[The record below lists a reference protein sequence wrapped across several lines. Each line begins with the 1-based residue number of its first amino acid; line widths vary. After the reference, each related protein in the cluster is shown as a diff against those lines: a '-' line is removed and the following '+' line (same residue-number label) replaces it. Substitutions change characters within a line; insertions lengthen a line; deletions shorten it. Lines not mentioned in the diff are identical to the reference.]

1 MKRIIG
7 VILIVLMIFG
17 GIYIFRQ
24 FSQKTYQVSNKQI
37 KLQHENKKIDYLK
50 RLQNFHIEEKKENDR
65 LNKIHYHRKLHD
77 LYYSGVPDKY
87 DNNGNKIKGIEPNSI
102 KVIKHLKKIIKYSP
116 KSEID
121 SAKLDLAKL
130 YHFGMHK
137 FKPQFKVAKNLY
149 KSIISR
155 CLNEDIHVQ
164 TEELLERINKD
175 LHENHVYKWLNL
187 KQPKKESG
195 ILGSYTDNAYEKL
208 NIEQNNN
215 FDNPTEL
222 INTDDMFDN
231 IFDNAFQI
239 IETLPRPQP
248 IARIRETIN
257 APTIPPIRRERDNNR
272 YNDPQN
278 THNSQ
283 VLSTAIN
290 SINNLK
296 KSTKMERDLSTSLK
310 EIRQF
315 LKKMPKND
323 KRNDALKSL
332 NRIEKNTSPFTFSDM
347 KEVGVLNLVW
357 NRIHSDIH
365 KDNLDTVKESLYN
378 QLADMQE
385 HGYSVCATG
394 RFTRLVDTLNVIDE
408 EVSIKPSYVINQEM
422 MNKSSKI
429 RENMLNTYSE
439 NERTELEKGTSNK
452 QEEYDKKL
460 KETIVEELKEDYV
473 KTKILTQEKFDNQ
486 INKWINEI

>member
-1 MKRIIG
+1 M
-7 VILIVLMIFG
+7 
-17 GIYIFRQ
+17 
-24 FSQKTYQVSNKQI
+24 
-37 KLQHENKKIDYLK
+37 
-50 RLQNFHIEEKKENDR
+50 
-65 LNKIHYHRKLHD
+65 
-77 LYYSGVPDKY
+77 
-87 DNNGNKIKGIEPNSI
+87 
-102 KVIKHLKKIIKYSP
+102 
-116 KSEID
+116 
-121 SAKLDLAKL
+121 
-130 YHFGMHK
+130 
-137 FKPQFKVAKNLY
+137 
-149 KSIISR
+149 
-155 CLNEDIHVQ
+155 
-164 TEELLERINKD
+164 LERINKD
-175 LHENHVYKWLNL
+175 LRENHVYKWLNL

-195 ILGSYTDNAYEKL
+195 ILGSYTDNAYEKI

-222 INTDDMFDN
+222 INTDDN
-231 IFDNAFQI
+231 IFDNTFQI
-239 IETLPRPQP
+239 IETLPRPRPVIQQ
-248 IARIRETIN
+248 RETIN
-257 APTIPPIRRERDNNR
+257 IPTIPPIRRERDNNR

-296 KSTKMERDLSTSLK
+296 KSTKMEKNLPTSLK

-315 LKKMPKND
+315 LKDMPKND
-323 KRNDALKSL
+323 KRSDALKSL

-357 NRIHSDIH
+357 NRIHSDVH

-439 NERTELEKGTSNK
+439 NERKELEKGIGLIFYI
-452 QEEYDKKL
+452 QL
-460 KETIVEELKEDYV
+460 K
-473 KTKILTQEKFDNQ
+473 
-486 INKWINEI
+486 